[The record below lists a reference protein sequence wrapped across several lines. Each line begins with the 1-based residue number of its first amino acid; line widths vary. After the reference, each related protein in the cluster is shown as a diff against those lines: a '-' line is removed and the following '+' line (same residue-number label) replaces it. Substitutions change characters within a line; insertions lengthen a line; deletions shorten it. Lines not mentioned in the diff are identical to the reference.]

1 MRPHLFKPLLALI
14 FVFAASAAKAQT
26 YTITSH
32 SEYDSCKNGISFSIT
47 VNNPNTNLTF
57 TTYFGDGNSQT
68 SPVPQTFG
76 FVHHTYTLPGTYTAK
91 HVLKLSGVPVDSV
104 QFSVTTTLCAYVGL
118 RMYNDANSNCAYNI
132 PGELPVYSPVKVEI
146 DSAGHK
152 DTVTVTG
159 WGSVKV
165 YQGQSYTFK
174 LLTTPL
180 GTSALCPS
188 TGTITMTI
196 PTTSAPV
203 NIDFGF
209 QCGTTSAFD
218 LAVSYMKGLYR
229 PVGTSY
235 MYMSVTNS
243 SCSPKSGV
251 LTATINSEFTY
262 QSANPTPASVTGN
275 TVTWNITNLNS
286 STFAHFQVALS
297 PVDTPTLGDTLCAT
311 AIVTPTTGD
320 ANPANNTL
328 TVCDSVVASFDPNEK
343 EVTPKG
349 AVMPGT
355 KLSYTIHFENLGNDT
370 AFNIYVLDTLS
381 DNLDANSLEMTAFS
395 HRVTS
400 SIIEGANG
408 EKILRFDFADI
419 MLPYTNSPEYNKGYV
434 KFNMNMKKNLSAN
447 TQIHNRAGIY
457 FDINPV
463 VMTNQVTNW
472 IDPNNIKQVVK
483 MNEVMVY
490 PNPTDGKL
498 TIKADV
504 ARYNEIKL
512 VSTMGQSV
520 MANKL
525 SGSETTIDI
534 NKLAPGI
541 YYLLLSGPDGTVAE
555 RIEKQ

>member
-1 MRPHLFKPLLALI
+1 MRQHLFNTLLALI
-14 FVFAASAAKAQT
+14 LVFAASASKAQT

-32 SEYDSCKNGISFSIT
+32 TEYDSCKNGLAFFVQT
-47 VNNPNTNLTF
+47 NTSNSNLTF

-68 SPVPQTFG
+68 NPIPQTFG
-76 FVHHTYTLPGTYTAK
+76 FANHTYSLPGTYTVK
-91 HVLKLSGVPVDSV
+91 HILKLSGVPVDSV
-104 QFSVTTTLCAYVGL
+104 QFSATTTLCAYVGL
-118 RMYNDANSNCAYNI
+118 RMYNDANTNCTYDI
-132 PGELPVYSPVKVEI
+132 STESPVYSPIKIEI

-152 DTVTVTG
+152 DTVNVTG

-165 YQGQSYTFK
+165 FQGKTYTFK

-180 GTSALCPS
+180 GASAICPS
-188 TGTITMTI
+188 TGTITLTI

-218 LAVSYMKGLYR
+218 LAVSHMRGLYR
-229 PVGTSY
+229 PVSTSY
-235 MYMSVTNS
+235 MYLSVTNS

-251 LTATINSEFTY
+251 LTVNINPEFTY
-262 QSANPTPASVTGN
+262 QSATPTPASVTGN
-275 TVTWNITNLNS
+275 TVTWNVTNLTS
-286 STFAHFQVALS
+286 SSFAHFQIALT
-297 PVDTPTLGDTLCAT
+297 PVDTPALGDTLCAT

-320 ANPANNTL
+320 ANPANNAL

-343 EVTPKG
+343 EVSPKG

-381 DNLDANSLEMTAFS
+381 EHLDANSMEMTAFS

-419 MLPYTNSPEYNKGYV
+419 RLPYTNSPEYNKGYV
-434 KFNMNMKKNLSAN
+434 KFNINMKKNLPAN

-483 MNEVMVY
+483 MNEVAVY
-490 PNPTDGKL
+490 PNPTDGVL
-498 TIKADV
+498 TIKADI
-504 ARYNEIKL
+504 ARYNEVKL
-512 VSTMGQSV
+512 VSTMGQLV
-520 MANKL
+520 MVNKL
-525 SGSETTIDI
+525 SGNETTIDI
-534 NKLAPGI
+534 NKLASGI
-541 YYLLLSGPDGTVAE
+541 YYLLLSGPGGTIAE